1 MSAKRTSNISLKN
14 SPGKRLRGSDVSK
27 ALSHSPVP
35 SAPNDNTLQNSSSNS
50 SNQGQGKRQHR
61 RHRQT
66 ELLQRPLD
74 IDQLQNR
81 FLTKKEIQAE
91 REELAE
97 SVVSGQLIE
106 GTDQIHIIIA
116 PRGEAGSVFSS
127 IADIIH
133 LELEHLL
140 NPNADGSD
148 ASSILTHTMNLLYKD
163 AKDESP
169 RSRRLR
175 TRGYK
180 AKRRE
185 FLESLRGILE
195 ELQVWVRHH
204 NKGKAGG
211 KKETK
216 LYTPFQSFV
225 HFVAPF
231 VKFLFDKLGL
241 GTLFP
246 SVVHQRCI
254 ICYPKTN
261 RKPLCGDDDRKIDIG
276 LTTCRPGDLEEQ
288 LPDMSYADIFAIV
301 EAKYSNTRKD
311 KNDAYKQLVDYSRHM
326 YAAQPNRRFI
336 LGQTSCGTEVRVC
349 LFSNDCIFA
358 SNPMDVSISAG
369 RREYI
374 GLLVNLS
381 LCDKDQLGYDPTMTW
396 DSEHEYWIIECPDTT
411 GESSGSQA
419 TKTYYFRDEVAK
431 ADSLFGRH
439 TRCFLVTDEDPAGDR
454 IKPKFVVKDSWPEVL
469 QDHDDTRDEVM
480 FMRRITEELA
490 NSDVED
496 LVYPKLKTGGRVSFD
511 TDGGRFEDNTRN
523 VLGPLYSLRKPDNT
537 AIPFRVHKR
546 LVMSPIGEPLETV
559 GSVHELIV
567 VLGDAMRCHTEVL
580 RRCNILHRDISDSNI
595 LVVREEGKPLRG
607 LLMDFDNALDVKKIN
622 DCTRTVQS
630 GSNIYM
636 SINNLLGPNV
646 ERTELDDWEA
656 LLYLVCLN
664 AIVGIGERYQRSPEE
679 MRKFEIKNWRTG
691 NTQSVGISKAGALA
705 TIRAFERY
713 TIHQFKSDQPDI
725 KDLQKLAGN
734 IYSNLFW
741 NPTLSNGCCM
751 GTADIHIDG
760 MWFNPFEERASQ
772 RGTIAS
778 SLLEIMEKAWRDS
791 MMVVKA
797 LADSDA

>member
-1 MSAKRTSNISLKN
+1 
-14 SPGKRLRGSDVSK
+14 
-27 ALSHSPVP
+27 
-35 SAPNDNTLQNSSSNS
+35 
-50 SNQGQGKRQHR
+50 
-61 RHRQT
+61 
-66 ELLQRPLD
+66 
-74 IDQLQNR
+74 
-81 FLTKKEIQAE
+81 
-91 REELAE
+91 
-97 SVVSGQLIE
+97 
-106 GTDQIHIIIA
+106 
-116 PRGEAGSVFSS
+116 
-127 IADIIH
+127 DIIH

-140 NPNADGSD
+140 DPNADGSD
-148 ASSILTHTMNLLYKD
+148 ADSIFTCIIDLLRKGT
-163 AKDESP
+163 KDESL

-185 FLESLRGILE
+185 FLESLQGILE

-241 GTLFP
+241 STLFP

-336 LGQTSCGTEVRVC
+336 LGQTSCGTEVRAC

-358 SNPMDVSISAG
+358 SNPMDVSTSAG

-396 DSEHEYWIIECPDTT
+396 DREHEYWTIECPDTP

-439 TRCFLVTDEDPAGDR
+439 TRCFLVTDEKPAGDR
-454 IKPKFVVKDSWPEVL
+454 IKPKFVVKDAWPEVL

-490 NSDVED
+490 NSVS
-496 LVYPKLKTGGRVSFD
+496 KTWSIQGSKPVVVFR
-511 TDGGRFEDNTRN
+511 
-523 VLGPLYSLRKPDNT
+523 PLYLLRKPDNA

-559 GSVHELIV
+559 ESVHELIV

-580 RRCNILHRDISDSNI
+580 QQCNILHRDISDNNI
-595 LVVREEGKPLRG
+595 LVVREEGKPVRG
-607 LLMDFDNALDVKKIN
+607 LLVDFDNALDLEKDN
-622 DCTRTVQS
+622 GATRTVQS
-630 GSNIYM
+630 GSHIYR
-636 SINNLLGPNV
+636 SINNLLGSDV
-646 ERTELDDWEA
+646 ERTELDDW
-656 LLYLVCLN
+656 
-664 AIVGIGERYQRSPEE
+664 
-679 MRKFEIKNWRTG
+679 
-691 NTQSVGISKAGALA
+691 
-705 TIRAFERY
+705 
-713 TIHQFKSDQPDI
+713 
-725 KDLQKLAGN
+725 
-734 IYSNLFW
+734 
-741 NPTLSNGCCM
+741 
-751 GTADIHIDG
+751 
-760 MWFNPFEERASQ
+760 
-772 RGTIAS
+772 
-778 SLLEIMEKAWRDS
+778 
-791 MMVVKA
+791 
-797 LADSDA
+797 

>member
-14 SPGKRLRGSDVSK
+14 GSGKRLRGGDASK
-27 ALSHSPVP
+27 ALSHSLVP
-35 SAPNDNTLQNSSSNS
+35 LAPNDNTLQSSTSNS
-50 SNQGQGKRQHR
+50 NK
-61 RHRQT
+61 
-66 ELLQRPLD
+66 
-74 IDQLQNR
+74 
-81 FLTKKEIQAE
+81 IQAE
-91 REELAE
+91 REELAKGA
-97 SVVSGQLIE
+97 VSGQLIE
-106 GTDQIHIIIA
+106 GADQIHTIIA
-116 PRGEAGSVFSS
+116 PRGEAGSVSSS
-127 IADIIH
+127 IADIIY

-140 NPNADGSD
+140 DSNADGSD
-148 ASSILTHTMNLLYKD
+148 ANSIFTYIMDLLRKST
-163 AKDESP
+163 KDESLH
-169 RSRRLR
+169 SCRLR

-185 FLESLRGILE
+185 FLESLQGVLE

-288 LPDMSYADIFAIV
+288 LPDMPYADIFAIV

-311 KNDAYKQLVDYSRHM
+311 KNGAYKQLVDYSHHM
-326 YAAQPNRRFI
+326 YAAQPDRRFI
-336 LGQTSCGTEVRVC
+336 LGQTSCGAEMRAC

-358 SNPMDVSISAG
+358 SNPMDVSTSAG

-381 LCDKDQLGYDPTMTW
+381 LCDKDQLRYDPTMTR
-396 DSEHEYWIIECPDTT
+396 DREHEYWTIECPDTP
-411 GESSGSQA
+411 GKSSGSQA
-419 TKTYYFRDEVAK
+419 TKTHYFRDEVAK

-439 TRCFLVTDEDPAGDR
+439 TRCFLATDEDPAGDR
-454 IKPKFVVKDSWPEVL
+454 IKPKFVVKDAWPEVL

-496 LVYPKLKTGGRVSFD
+496 LVYPKLEAGGRVLID
-511 TDGGRFEDNTRN
+511 TDRGQFEDNTKN
-523 VLGPLYSLRKPDNT
+523 ALGPLYLLRKPDST

-559 GSVHELIV
+559 ESVHELIV

-580 RRCNILHRDISDSNI
+580 RRCNILHRDNSNNNV
-595 LVVREEGKPLRG
+595 LVVREEGKQPRG
-607 LLMDFDNALDVKKIN
+607 LLIDFDCAVDVSENQAPNPENIGTFPYRSISN
-622 DCTRTVQS
+622 LF
-630 GSNIYM
+630 GSD
-636 SINNLLGPNV
+636 V
-646 ERTELDDWEA
+646 ERTELDDLES
-656 LLYLVCLN
+656 LLYLLCYF
-664 AIVGIGERYQRSPEE
+664 ATVGVREDCKRSQADMDGLLIKKNGTQE
-679 MRKFEIKNWRTG
+679 MLKP
-691 NTQSVGISKAGALA
+691 
-705 TIRAFERY
+705 
-713 TIHQFKSDQPDI
+713 SDI
-725 KDLQKLAGN
+725 
-734 IYSNLFW
+734 
-741 NPTLSNGCCM
+741 
-751 GTADIHIDG
+751 
-760 MWFNPFEERASQ
+760 
-772 RGTIAS
+772 
-778 SLLEIMEKAWRDS
+778 
-791 MMVVKA
+791 
-797 LADSDA
+797 